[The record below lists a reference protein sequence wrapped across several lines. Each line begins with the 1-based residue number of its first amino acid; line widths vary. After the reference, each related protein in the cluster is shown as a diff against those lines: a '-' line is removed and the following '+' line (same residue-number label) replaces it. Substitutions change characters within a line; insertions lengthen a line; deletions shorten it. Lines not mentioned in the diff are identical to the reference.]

1 MLPPSHEP
9 SRKDPRRTTSDE
21 ASAPDRADETRQ
33 FYERLEQTGQVADV
47 TSDMD
52 LSTLPPHI
60 THIRHPDGTIER
72 IGFSSSPYGIG

>member
-1 MLPPSHEP
+1 
-9 SRKDPRRTTSDE
+9 
-21 ASAPDRADETRQ
+21 
-33 FYERLEQTGQVADV
+33 
-47 TSDMD
+47 MD